1 MGLEKD
7 REVIKQL
14 QDIVLHLANLIAAMD
29 VRLKALEEDE
39 KELE

>member
-14 QDIVLHLANLIAAMD
+14 QDVVLHLANVVAARD
-29 VRLKALEEDE
+29 ERLKALEE
-39 KELE
+39 KEES